1 MIATTLKD
9 VVSKARRDMDEVSK
23 FVSLQ
28 NIGRYQRLLRRQL
41 TDLEREFVERRLAE
55 ERQALKSSRNG
66 KAIEGGARPG
76 SAIKIAIVKR
86 ASFQASLKSH
96 CRVLVWSSK
105 SACWASSAPHFASSS
120 VLRRFSGAPRPTVAF
135 SASAVCSFANHA
147 SALPQFPYPVW
158 LVPAE

>member
-55 ERQALKSSRNG
+55 ERQALKSSEMERLSR
-66 KAIEGGARPG
+66 GARAG
-76 SAIKIAIVKR
+76 SAIKIAIV
-86 ASFQASLKSH
+86 
-96 CRVLVWSSK
+96 
-105 SACWASSAPHFASSS
+105 
-120 VLRRFSGAPRPTVAF
+120 
-135 SASAVCSFANHA
+135 
-147 SALPQFPYPVW
+147 SALLSSLSEVSLSSFG
-158 LVPAE
+158 LVEQVGLLG